1 MPPGKYGRIN
11 CFSVTLLYLA
21 EQALSLT
28 SLFLHLHQCSFN
40 CSALKTQTCYFI
52 STNSYL
58 NIISKCA
65 KKKKKPPALESP
77 ACHKC
82 PVSKR
87 EEKKNPTRHLL
98 SRLPKRKKTGK
109 WKLFWWPLKTK
120 KEWKEILS
128 ILHPLSLHI

>member
-65 KKKKKPPALESP
+65 KKKKSLQRWKVL
-77 ACHKC
+77 H
-82 PVSKR
+82 VINVQFQR
-87 EEKKNPTRHLL
+87 EKKKKNPTRHLL